1 MPFLVVIFQHGSQ
14 IGFFDAKF
22 HKLGF
27 FWDSWR
33 QKKLFGFFFSIFG
46 FFGDSWH
53 ILSDRCF
60 DFLNMLVKSVIRLFL
75 PVSVLLAGMSEISLR
90 SKRIIFCE
98 ITRFYGKFD
107 FVNTHVGEQ
116 HPPEKNHEKLHLSKP
131 TVIDWCGFLRE
142 VSEVFISTFLN
153 SYS

>member
-1 MPFLVVIFQHGSQ
+1 MFITDN
-14 IGFFDAKF
+14 I
-22 HKLGF
+22 
-27 FWDSWR
+27 
-33 QKKLFGFFFSIFG
+33 
-46 FFGDSWH
+46 
-53 ILSDRCF
+53 
-60 DFLNMLVKSVIRLFL
+60 